1 MIFDKKPAGALD
13 PIANPSIPRTV
24 PRNCLPPCAII
35 DASVNIEGDLTTDGD
50 VQIDGHING
59 NVNCARLTVGKD
71 GILSGDITAKEVV
84 VRGTVTGT
92 IRATRVMLL
101 ESARRCRR
109 HLLRQDVH
117 GRRRPLCR
125 CVQRRA
131 ATLCCGPTTRPC
143 LLAGP

>member
-24 PRNCLPPCAII
+24 PRNCLPPCAVI
-35 DASVNIEGDLTTDGD
+35 DASINIAGDLTTDGD

-59 NVNCARLTVGKD
+59 NVICARLTVGKD

-101 ESARRCRR
+101 ESASVAGDIFYDKMSMEEGA
-109 HLLRQDVH
+109 HFV
-117 GRRRPLCR
+117 GASNAEPLPC
-125 CVQRRA
+125 A
-131 ATLCCGPTTRPC
+131 AAPPLDP
-143 LLAGP
+143 AF